1 MPNSKSSQRCDIF
14 IDIDKLLHKVLRMF
28 VNLIHLNDVGKLI
41 TKIDDNV
48 TIVGNG
54 IIRHHRVSP

>member
-1 MPNSKSSQRCDIF
+1 MYNIF